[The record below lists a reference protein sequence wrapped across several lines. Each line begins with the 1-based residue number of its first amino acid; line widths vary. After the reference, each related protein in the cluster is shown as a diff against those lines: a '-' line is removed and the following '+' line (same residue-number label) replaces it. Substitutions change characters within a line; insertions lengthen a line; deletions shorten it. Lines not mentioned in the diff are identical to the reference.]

1 MLSIHSWY
9 KKLVGKGG
17 LPPYVL
23 FHVDETDSTNRR
35 IREMM
40 LANMQGQQQKK
51 PAMVVLA
58 TEYQTAGRGQGTN
71 SWESE
76 NGKNLLFSVLTHPSM
91 VPVQRQFLL
100 SMAGALALKETLETY
115 GVEGVSLKWP
125 NDIYWNDKKISGT
138 LIETSLSGGHIKDC
152 VFGIGLNVNQKTF
165 SETLPNPVS
174 LCQIVGHDVDRE
186 QLLEAIMASFVK
198 HFKLIEEGAYADIS
212 ALYHAALYRKQG
224 FHTYRDREGIFEAA
238 IVEVEDN
245 GQLVLRDREG
255 HIREYTFKDIEFVI

>member
-17 LPPYVL
+17 RPPYVL

-35 IREMM
+35 IRETT
-40 LANMQGQQQKK
+40 LANMQGQQQEK

-76 NGKNLLFSVLTHPSM
+76 NGKNLLFSILTYPTM
-91 VPVQRQFLL
+91 VPVQSQFLL
-100 SMAGALALKETLETY
+100 SMAGALALKEALETY

-152 VFGIGLNVNQKTF
+152 VFGIGLNVNQKVF

-174 LCQIVGHDVDRE
+174 LCQIVGRGVDRE

-198 HFKLIEEGAYADIS
+198 HFKLIEEELTPIFQRFITRHFIENKVSIHTATRKVYSKQPSSKWKTMGSWFCAIGKDIS
-212 ALYHAALYRKQG
+212 ANTPSR
-224 FHTYRDREGIFEAA
+224 I
-238 IVEVEDN
+238 
-245 GQLVLRDREG
+245 
-255 HIREYTFKDIEFVI
+255 